1 MRKIIAVFNDNKII
15 TRTLDI
21 DLVDT
26 IKGQSYKIFANSLHV
41 QKGENIGCYDDSGS
55 RYSNSILQEKGLLV
69 LAENEVLDGENIR
82 EKTDIEK
89 YNDNPSS
96 DENIIKV
103 IDTDEQGN
111 ECLREKTMFEKYE
124 AALVSKDDYNKWA
137 DEARQNEYSNT
148 TDKMNARLQNDTDL
162 SEDEKVQLQ
171 SDIDNKKIEIKQKY
185 PKVLRTQ

>member
-1 MRKIIAVFNDNKII
+1 MRKIIAVFNDNKMI
-15 TRTLDI
+15 TRLVDI

-26 IKGQSYKIFANSLHV
+26 LNTKNYKIFANSLHL
-41 QKGENIGCYDDSGS
+41 QRGENIGCYDDIGS

-96 DENIIKV
+96 DENIVKV
-103 IDTDEQGN
+103 IGTDENGN
-111 ECLREKTMFEKYE
+111 EYLREKTMFEKYE

-137 DEARQNEYSNT
+137 DEARQDEYSNT

-162 SEDEKVQLQ
+162 SQAEKVQLQ
-171 SDIDNKKIEIKQKY
+171 SDIDNKKIEIKQKC
-185 PKVLRTQ
+185 PKAE